1 MEVTFKGRHISIP
14 DNIKEY
20 IEKKLAPIERHLENI
35 DNVNVVV
42 STVKNTTSIEIT
54 VNARGIIIR
63 AQEQGMEWRDVVDD
77 VVEKLESQIRKYK
90 GKKYDKF
97 RKGYESAFLEET
109 EEEIEE
115 EEEIK
120 IDKVK
125 EFTMK
130 PMSPE
135 EAILQMELLG
145 HNFYVFRD
153 ADTDKINV
161 VYKRKNG
168 GYGLIITN

>member
-1 MEVTFKGRHISIP
+1 MDIIYKGRHISIP

-20 IEKKLAPIERHLENI
+20 LEKKLSPIKRHLEHI
-35 DNVNVVV
+35 DNITIVA
-42 STVKNTTSIEIT
+42 STVKNTTEIEVT
-54 VNARGIIIR
+54 VNAKSLIIR
-63 AQEQGMEWRDVVDD
+63 AQESGKDWRDVVDK

-90 GKKYDKF
+90 GKRYDRLRKKYEVEVF
-97 RKGYESAFLEET
+97 
-109 EEEIEE
+109 EE
-115 EEEIK
+115 EEEEEEGPK

-130 PMSPE
+130 PMSAE

-145 HNFYVFRD
+145 HNFFVFRD

-168 GYGLIITN
+168 SYGLIITN

>member
-1 MEVTFKGRHISIP
+1 MEVTFKGRHVSIP

-20 IEKKLAPIERHLENI
+20 IAKKLAPIERHLDNI
-35 DNVNVVV
+35 DSVNVVV
-42 STVKNTTSIEIT
+42 SSGKNTTSIEVT
-54 VNARGIIIR
+54 VNAKGLIIR
-63 AQEQGMEWRDVVDD
+63 AQEEGLEWRDIVDD

-90 GKKYDKF
+90 GKMYDRF
-97 RKGYESAFLEET
+97 RKGVDLMPP

-115 EEEIK
+115 EEEGIK

-130 PMSPE
+130 PMSAE
-135 EAILQMELLG
+135 EAVLQMELLG
-145 HNFYVFRD
+145 HNFFVFRD

>member
-1 MEVTFKGRHISIP
+1 MEVIFKGRHVSIP

-20 IEKKLAPIERHLENI
+20 IQKKLVPVERHLENI
-35 DNVNVVV
+35 DNITVVA
-42 STVKNTTSIEIT
+42 SSVKNTTSIEVT
-54 VNARGIIIR
+54 VNAKGLIIR
-63 AQEQGMEWRDVVDD
+63 AQESGMDWRNVVDD

-90 GKKYDKF
+90 GKKYDRF
-97 RKGYESAFLEET
+97 RKGYAFEP
-109 EEEIEE
+109 IEE
-115 EEEIK
+115 EEEEESVK

-130 PMSPE
+130 PMSAE
-135 EAILQMELLG
+135 EAVLQMELLG
-145 HNFYVFRD
+145 HNFFVFRD

>member
-1 MEVTFKGRHISIP
+1 MEVIFKGRHISIP

-20 IEKKLAPIERHLENI
+20 IQKKLAPVERHLDNI
-35 DNVNVVV
+35 DNITVVA
-42 STVKNTTSIEIT
+42 STVKNTTSIEVT
-54 VNARGIIIR
+54 VNAKGLIIR
-63 AQEQGMEWRDVVDD
+63 AQESGMDWRNVVDD

-90 GKKYDKF
+90 GKKYDRF
-97 RKGYESAFLEET
+97 RKGSEFEFI
-109 EEEIEE
+109 EEEAEE
-115 EEEIK
+115 EEEESIK

-130 PMSPE
+130 PMSAE
-135 EAILQMELLG
+135 EAVLQMELLG
-145 HNFYVFRD
+145 HNFFVFRD
-153 ADTDKINV
+153 ADTDRINV

>member
-1 MEVTFKGRHISIP
+1 MEVIFKGRHVSIP

-20 IEKKLAPIERHLENI
+20 IQKKLAPVERHLENI
-35 DNVNVVV
+35 DNITVVA
-42 STVKNTTSIEIT
+42 SSVKNTTSIEVT
-54 VNARGIIIR
+54 VNAKGLIIR
-63 AQEQGMEWRDVVDD
+63 AQESGMDWRNVVDD

-90 GKKYDKF
+90 GKKYDRF
-97 RKGYESAFLEET
+97 RKGYEFEP
-109 EEEIEE
+109 IEE
-115 EEEIK
+115 EEEEEGVK

-130 PMSPE
+130 PMSAE

-145 HNFYVFRD
+145 HNFFVFRD